1 MNQATAGC
9 DRCRGRGAPGSNKCR
24 ARQNVAPTDYYD
36 WLAPYAQSV
45 DVWQTTY
52 HHVMADAHAIVEW
65 VKGTGLRPYLE
76 ALGDD
81 QERADYESAYTTAM
95 DTAYPPRADGRRLF
109 SFPRL
114 FVVAIR

>member
-1 MNQATAGC
+1 MQGPWSA
-9 DRCRGRGAPGSNKCR
+9 RIEQVPERGKIF
-24 ARQNVAPTDYYD
+24 APTDYYD

-81 QERADYESAYTTAM
+81 QERADYESAYRTAM